1 MRKISALEYLSMPK
15 WLRMWY
21 KFWYAILQIPFVV
34 AQWFRDIPR
43 RLEEKLAG
51 ARDWFSSVFDAFRY
65 GNGKTRLSALLW
77 GTGCFAYKQ
86 YGRGFLYLFYEVCFI
101 LYMALF
107 GGKYLAKI
115 GTLGTVPLTK
125 NDYGV
130 PIGHYDNSFSILLYS
145 MLTIVIIL
153 LTVVV
158 LFSSVKQAYDNQLGY
173 AIAKR
178 AFSARDDLS
187 QLLNHK
193 FHLTILAFPSLTLLV
208 FTVVPLMFM
217 ILVAFTNFHQSTMPP
232 ANLFTWVG
240 LDNFKAILTGQATG
254 VMAQNAAKYM
264 HTFWYILRWT
274 LIWAV
279 IATFSNLFAGMF
291 VAVVINKKGIRLK
304 KFWRTCLV
312 TVIAVPQ
319 FISLLLV
326 SKMFVTNNGIIN
338 YLLKYVL
345 GLEPVHW
352 LDGSRLMAQLVV
364 ILVNLWVGVPYTVL
378 TCTGILMNI
387 PSDLY
392 EAAKIDGAS
401 PWSMFAKI
409 TLPYMMFVLGPSTI
423 TAFVGNINN
432 FNLIFL
438 LTGGASGVSAQ
449 AGLVSSAGDLD
460 LLITWLYKMTVDKSD
475 YDMASVIGILLFIV
489 ISFFSLIAYSRV
501 GSVKNEEDFQ

>member
-1 MRKISALEYLSMPK
+1 MRTISSLEYLSMSKPQ
-15 WLRMWY
+15 RTWY
-21 KFWYAILQIPFVV
+21 KFWAALFHIPAAIGNFFRSLPGKVWNV
-34 AQWFRDIPR
+34 LSKVGAWFASIYEA
-43 RLEEKLAG
+43 L
-51 ARDWFSSVFDAFRY
+51 RY
-65 GNGKTRLSALLW
+65 GDWKTRLSAVVW
-77 GTGCFAYKQ
+77 GTGCFAYGQ
-86 YGRGFLYLFYEVCFI
+86 IGRGILLTVYEIAFG
-101 LYMALF
+101 LYMAFF
-107 GGKYLAKI
+107 GGKYLSKL
-115 GTLGTVPLTK
+115 GTLGTVKLEK

-130 PIGHYDNSFSILLYS
+130 PIGEYDNSFSILLYS
-145 MLTIVIIL
+145 MLTILVILFTLFL
-153 LTVVV
+153 L
-158 LFSSVKQAYDNQLGY
+158 FKAIKMAYDNQLGY

-178 AFSARDDLS
+178 AVTLRDDMGE
-187 QLLNHK
+187 LLNHK
-193 FHLTILAFPSLTLLV
+193 FHLTILAFPSLTLAI

-240 LDNFKAILTGQATG
+240 FDNFKAMLTGQATG
-254 VMAQNAAKYM
+254 GMAQNAAKYM

-279 IATFSNLFAGMF
+279 IATVTTLFGGMF
-291 VAVVINKKGIRLK
+291 VAILINKKGIRFK
-304 KFWRTCLV
+304 KLWRTCLV

-326 SKMFVTNNGIIN
+326 SKMFITDSGIIN

-345 GLEPVHW
+345 GLEPVQW
-352 LDGSRLMAQLVV
+352 LDGSRLMAQVVV
-364 ILVNLWVGVPYTVL
+364 ILVNMWVGIPYTVL

-392 EAAKIDGAS
+392 EASKIDGAN
-401 PWSMFAKI
+401 PFKTFTKI
-409 TLPYMMFVLGPSTI
+409 TFPYMMFVLGPSMI
-423 TAFVGNINN
+423 TTFTGNINN

-438 LTGGASGVSAQ
+438 LTGGASGVSAS
-449 AGLVSSAGDLD
+449 ANLVSSAGDLD

-501 GSVKNEEDFQ
+501 GSVKNEEEFQ